1 LETIFI
7 DEGFGTLDMEALE
20 AAISALQMLRN
31 HGRVIGVISHVEEL
45 QRTIPAQIRFH
56 KSGQG
61 SRVELVGC

>member
-1 LETIFI
+1 
-7 DEGFGTLDMEALE
+7 
-20 AAISALQMLRN
+20 MLRN